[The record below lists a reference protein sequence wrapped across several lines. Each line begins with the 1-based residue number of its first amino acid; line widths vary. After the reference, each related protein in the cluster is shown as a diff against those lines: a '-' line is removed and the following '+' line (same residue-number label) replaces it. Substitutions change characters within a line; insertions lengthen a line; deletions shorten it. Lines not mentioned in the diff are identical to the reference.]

1 MRLPYCCAICLGFSG
16 LFGSEFLL
24 WNKWPVLM
32 LTNYKMPLSPVIFS
46 SSTTEFS
53 VFFLWASQKHQVE
66 VNKCGHRR
74 KKQKFIC
81 HFSILLRLQVQWY
94 WYFWGGSEVKKLPAK
109 VGDAGL
115 IHWLGRS
122 PGRGN
127 GNPLQYS
134 CLGHPMD
141 RGAWWATVH
150 RVAKSQTQHGD

>member
-1 MRLPYCCAICLGFSG
+1 
-16 LFGSEFLL
+16 
-24 WNKWPVLM
+24 M

-115 IHWLGRS
+115 IHGLGRS

-127 GNPLQYS
+127 GNALQYS

-141 RGAWWATVH
+141 RGAWRATVH
-150 RVAKSQTQHGD
+150 GIARVRHDWATKYACLDLQSVYMMEAQYYFLFWQDQ